1 MRAGPGTISILDP
14 VDDLTFTHEA
24 TKFEIVGVDGEP
36 ASWWRVAGTWRWLQ
50 AAEDFYS
57 DTGGLRLT
65 KSKAEK
71 IGGQPRADEVFSRP
85 SLSNSLS

>member
-24 TKFEIVGVDGEP
+24 AKFDIVGVDGKP
-36 ASWWRVAGTWRWLQ
+36 ASWWRVAATWRWLQ

>member
-1 MRAGPGTISILDP
+1 M
-14 VDDLTFTHEA
+14 
-24 TKFEIVGVDGEP
+24 
-36 ASWWRVAGTWRWLQ
+36 AGTWRWLQ